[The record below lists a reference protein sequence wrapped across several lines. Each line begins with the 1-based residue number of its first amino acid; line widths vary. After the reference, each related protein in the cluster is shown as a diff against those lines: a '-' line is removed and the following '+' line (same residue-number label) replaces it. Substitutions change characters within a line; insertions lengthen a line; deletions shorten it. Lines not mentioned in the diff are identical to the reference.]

1 MALWRDHVITD
12 TAHDIKRLIEAA
24 PTFDGRD
31 LVPGDI
37 AVLAARRNEL
47 DAIQHALADVG
58 VPSVVNAGGSVFHTP
73 AAAEWLTL
81 LEALEQP
88 HRSDRVRAC
97 ALTSFFGY
105 TAESLDAG
113 GDALTDT
120 LASRVRTLADVFT
133 RRGVAAVLEATAV
146 EGLTARVLGR
156 VGGERTLTDLRHI
169 GESLLRVSTEQRMG
183 LVGLLAWLREQVAD
197 EKLEV
202 ASERTRRLDSD
213 AAAVQLVTIH
223 GSKGLQ
229 YPVVYLPTLW
239 NRYTGRDPAIPLFHD
254 DEGRRCRD
262 VGGPSA
268 FHRQAVGRYWSRG
281 RRRVAA
287 PALRRPHAGPVAGR
301 RVVRPRRA
309 QHSRLPAAPDAVR
322 PPPGDGA
329 GPRHVGCRRR
339 GPDAHDPPGLAV
351 RRRPGHRAGDVGPAR
366 PHAARRGP
374 PPT

>member
-1 MALWRDHVITD
+1 M
-12 TAHDIKRLIEAA
+12 
-24 PTFDGRD
+24 
-31 LVPGDI
+31 
-37 AVLAARRNEL
+37 
-47 DAIQHALADVG
+47 G

-268 FHRQAVGRYWSRG
+268 FHRQAVGRHWSEDAGESLRLLYVALTRAQSQVVAWYAPAERNAPDSPLHRMLFG
-281 RRRVAA
+281 RR
-287 PALRRPHAGPVAGR
+287 
-301 RVVRPRRA
+301 PR
-309 QHSRLPAAPDAVR
+309 
-322 PPPGDGA
+322 DGS

-339 GPDAHDPPGLAV
+339 GPGARRSSRPGRPRAARPSS
-351 RRRPGHRAGDVGPAR
+351 RRRWSRPIPHRST
-366 PHAARRGP
+366 GP